1 MIAPGTPAHLQK
13 RIALFYLLGILN
25 AFLGLYVLIEEV
37 PSVPRTKALWLAA
50 FFLVFAAVNF
60 WFPRAMVRKW
70 RGEQEQLRAGKG
82 AASEGGGGKK

>member
-1 MIAPGTPAHLQK
+1 LISPGTPAHLQR

-37 PSVPRTKALWLAA
+37 PSVPRTKALWIAA

-60 WFPRAMVRKW
+60 WFPYAMVRKW
-70 RGEQEQLRAGKG
+70 RADQERLRAGRTG
-82 AASEGGGGKK
+82 ASDDQKT